1 MRNLSPILEVDVI
14 ALLILQAP
22 KNVRI
27 TKGEKMVEHRRTE
40 PQFFFKKIAKQ
51 VHKPVCF

>member
-40 PQFFFKKIAKQ
+40 PQFFFKKNSKTSS
-51 VHKPVCF
+51 